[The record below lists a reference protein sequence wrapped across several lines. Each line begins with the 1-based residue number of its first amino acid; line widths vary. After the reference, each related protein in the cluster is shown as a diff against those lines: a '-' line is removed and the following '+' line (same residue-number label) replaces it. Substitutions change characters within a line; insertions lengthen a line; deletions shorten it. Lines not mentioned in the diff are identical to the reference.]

1 MSDYELNWELFVDTK
16 TPNHRDFDYFAA
28 FPEETCNSGE
38 FCGQLLD
45 EEPVWDDDVIQCPLA
60 QAIESTDISELVSE
74 LKSLRTL
81 ADSYIPIAKSV
92 GNINLL
98 ALSSTFKARL
108 DAILKE
114 LDVD

>member
-1 MSDYELNWELFVDTK
+1 MSENT
-16 TPNHRDFDYFAA
+16 TQPFD
-28 FPEETCNSGE
+28 
-38 FCGQLLD
+38 LLD
-45 EEPVWDDDVIQCPLA
+45 DCD
-60 QAIESTDISELVSE
+60 SELVSE

-98 ALSSTFKARL
+98 ALSGTFKARL